1 MNKQSLTRRRFLQ
14 MAGGLA
20 LAGAGSFSY
29 GRLIEPNWVEV
40 VEVALP
46 VPQLPEHLAGLRIAQ
61 LSDIHLGQY
70 TGPEKVFDAVDRV
83 NRLTPDL
90 VFLTGDYVTRTARQ
104 ATGLVEPLR
113 QLTAPAYAVLGNHDL
128 WTDRGAVT
136 EVLKETPTRLLINQ
150 GEEARPGL
158 FIAGVDDFWSGRP
171 SLRAAL
177 EGAPAEAITLLLA
190 HEPDYFDRVVRAD
203 APVAVQFSGHSH
215 GGQVRIPSA
224 TPDGPGL
231 RTRAPVLPRFGERYP
246 IGLNRVGARQ
256 VYTNRGLGVWP
267 LPFRF
272 NCRPE
277 ITLFTLQAGSPPT
290 ALDGAFL

>member
-1 MNKQSLTRRRFLQ
+1 MNRQQLTRRRFLQ
-14 MAGGLA
+14 LAGGLA
-20 LAGAGSFSY
+20 LAGAGSFGYS
-29 GRLIEPNWVEV
+29 RLIEPNWVEV
-40 VEVALP
+40 VEVTLSIP
-46 VPQLPEHLAGLRIAQ
+46 RLPEHLAGLRIAQ

-70 TGPEKVFDAVDRV
+70 TGPEKLFDAVDRV
-83 NRLTPDL
+83 NRLAPDL

-104 ATGLVEPLR
+104 ATGLVDPLR
-113 QLTAPAYAVLGNHDL
+113 RLAAPAYAILGNHDL
-128 WTDRGAVT
+128 WTDRDAVT
-136 EVLKETPTRLLINQ
+136 EVLRETPTRLLINQ

-158 FIAGVDDFWSGRP
+158 FVAGVDDFWSGRP
-171 SLRAAL
+171 NLRAAL
-177 EGAPAEAITLLLA
+177 DRAPQGAVTLLLA
-190 HEPDYFDRVVRAD
+190 HEPDYFDRVVGAD

-231 RTRAPVLPRFGERYP
+231 RTRAPLLPRFGERYP
-246 IGLNRVGARQ
+246 IGLNRVGERQ

-277 ITLFTLQAGSPPT
+277 ITIFTLQAGSPPT
-290 ALDGAFL
+290 AANGAAS